1 MSGNKKRWAGQR
13 IMDEI
18 EDITMK
24 QLRLENQKLKDELE
38 EKKKIRMQADE
49 KIKSLQEELEIARDS
64 NQELDEAHKYVIR
77 EQARLATQLREI
89 EE

>member
-1 MSGNKKRWAGQR
+1 MPGNKKRWAGQR

-18 EDITMK
+18 EDIIMK

>member
-1 MSGNKKRWAGQR
+1 MPGNKKRWAGQR
-13 IMDEI
+13 ITDEI

-38 EKKKIRMQADE
+38 EKKKIR
-49 KIKSLQEELEIARDS
+49 IQEELEIARDS

>member
-18 EDITMK
+18 EDIIMK

>member
-1 MSGNKKRWAGQR
+1 
-13 IMDEI
+13 MDEI
-18 EDITMK
+18 EDIIMK
-24 QLRLENQKLKDELE
+24 QLRLENQKLKHELE
-38 EKKKIRMQADE
+38 EKKKIR
-49 KIKSLQEELEIARDS
+49 IQEELEIARDS

>member
-1 MSGNKKRWAGQR
+1 
-13 IMDEI
+13 
-18 EDITMK
+18 MK

-49 KIKSLQEELEIARDS
+49 KIKSLLKIARDS

-77 EQARLATQLREI
+77 EQARLATQRREI
-89 EE
+89 EK

>member
-1 MSGNKKRWAGQR
+1 MPGNKKRWAGQR
-13 IMDEI
+13 ITDEI

-38 EKKKIRMQADE
+38 EKKKIR
-49 KIKSLQEELEIARDS
+49 IQEELEIARDS

-77 EQARLATQLREI
+77 EQARLATQRRKIKE
-89 EE
+89 

>member
-1 MSGNKKRWAGQR
+1 MPGNKKRWAGQR
-13 IMDEI
+13 ITDEI